1 MTNPPR
7 QRDTAHFIIIFLL
20 VSFNLRMSFS
30 AADPLLARL
39 MKALHMGV
47 GSSSLF
53 GLLPIM
59 ALGVA
64 APLGAKLV
72 QWVRPGVLIIY
83 ALLFATAGVV
93 WRSSGE
99 LPGLFGGTLIIGL
112 GLGVAGSVIL
122 GMARQATPG
131 HVPELMSAYTAC
143 VSLGTAVGAG
153 VATPLEELLGSWR
166 AGLLIWALPLLAAT
180 GLWSLLVL
188 RRQNERTMQRAMKAP
203 MLPLL
208 KQRNARVISLYY
220 LFRVASAWLLIVWL
234 ATLMKERGL
243 SAAEAG
249 WVLALATACQIP
261 SAFLSG
267 LLSRWMGGIHR
278 LMSVATIL
286 AAHGSTACT
295 LAVGCCMPGAGAGRH
310 LLHRHDAHSR
320 GRADRG
326 RHHSALRIS
335 TRQRIHRRRASGLG
349 CRHGAQ
355 LTTPATRHGHHLHRA
370 GSHRAVF
377 RAAMPYKPGGKVN
390 IFDIRLRN

>member
-72 QWVRPGVLIIY
+72 QWIRPGVLIIY

-188 RRQNERTMQRAMKAP
+188 HRQNERTTQRVMKVP

-286 AAHGSTACT
+286 AILACWGLMAAPLALWPWAAACLGLGLGGIFSIGMTLIAAAEPTEAGTIALSGLAQGSGFIGGGLLAWVAGMGLGLPHPPLVMGTIYT
-295 LAVGCCMPGAGAGRH
+295 VLAVTGLYFGLQC
-310 LLHRHDAHSR
+310 
-320 GRADRG
+320 
-326 RHHSALRIS
+326 RIN
-335 TRQRIHRRRASGLG
+335 
-349 CRHGAQ
+349 
-355 LTTPATRHGHHLHRA
+355 
-370 GSHRAVF
+370 
-377 RAAMPYKPGGKVN
+377 KEEK
-390 IFDIRLRN
+390 

>member
-188 RRQNERTMQRAMKAP
+188 RRQNEGTMQRAMKVP

-286 AAHGSTACT
+286 AMLACWGLMAAPLALWPWAAACLGLGLGGIFSIGMT
-295 LAVGCCMPGAGAGRH
+295 LIAAAEPTEAGTI
-310 LLHRHDAHSR
+310 
-320 GRADRG
+320 
-326 RHHSALRIS
+326 AL
-335 TRQRIHRRRASGLG
+335 SGLAQG
-349 CRHGAQ
+349 SGFIGGGLLAWIAGMGLSLPHPPLVMGTIYTVLAFTGLYFGLQCRINQ
-355 LTTPATRHGHHLHRA
+355 EE
-370 GSHRAVF
+370 
-377 RAAMPYKPGGKVN
+377 K
-390 IFDIRLRN
+390 